1 MVEENAKNTS
11 YRFVLEPAISDDGSC
26 HSWELLTKDII
37 APARNNA
44 SAPAFS
50 FSTLTE
56 SDKLA
61 LFTRQIELLSV
72 FDFSLVDNKPISLN
86 IDDLL
91 SHFILTDRYLC
102 DFLRSCKHIALEINE
117 NFHEFIAGR
126 ELTALSTLAALCPVW
141 LDDFVAGEPPS
152 RCWRDSASIA
162 SKWIRITSG
171 IKKTTPLCPVCCSL
185 FIP

>member
-72 FDFSLVDNKPISLN
+72 FDFSLVDNKPVSYT
-86 IDDLL
+86 
-91 SHFILTDRYLC
+91 H
-102 DFLRSCKHIALEINE
+102 
-117 NFHEFIAGR
+117 
-126 ELTALSTLAALCPVW
+126 
-141 LDDFVAGEPPS
+141 LDVYKRQVQSDAEANAV
-152 RCWRDSASIA
+152 
-162 SKWIRITSG
+162 
-171 IKKTTPLCPVCCSL
+171 
-185 FIP
+185 

>member
-1 MVEENAKNTS
+1 MTCFNPFLFLVFFKWLKKTRKIPP

-91 SHFILTDRYLC
+91 SSFYSDGPLS
-102 DFLRSCKHIALEINE
+102 LRFSAL
-117 NFHEFIAGR
+117 
-126 ELTALSTLAALCPVW
+126 V
-141 LDDFVAGEPPS
+141 
-152 RCWRDSASIA
+152 
-162 SKWIRITSG
+162 
-171 IKKTTPLCPVCCSL
+171 
-185 FIP
+185 

>member
-126 ELTALSTLAALCPVW
+126 ELTALSTLAARGRSGWMIL
-141 LDDFVAGEPPS
+141 VAGEPPS